1 MSRPI
6 RFHDVRH
13 TAVTLSLEAGVRIE
27 VVSQMVGHSRIDT
40 TKSIYAPV
48 VQAINSE
55 YTEKMDDY
63 LGGTSQQMFV
73 VAEVVED
80 VE

>member
-1 MSRPI
+1 M
-6 RFHDVRH
+6 
-13 TAVTLSLEAGVRIE
+13 RIE

-48 VQAINSE
+48 VRAINPE

-63 LGGTSQQMFV
+63 LGGNTQTFV
-73 VAEVVED
+73 SAEEVSED